1 MKKFYKNA
9 SFVSS
14 ENGFQVML
22 DSKPIKTPM
31 KHDVSVK
38 SQNLAQILSDEWNAQ
53 GDEIDPKS
61 MPYNQLVNT
70 MVDNVVDEKRRDDL
84 SAEILRFV
92 DSDLI
97 FYYADGPDDL
107 VKKQRELW
115 GPVQKWFE
123 DSYGLALK
131 TSSGIT
137 YVEQDENLSKI
148 AASILDDLSPEEFTA
163 YQSVVGPL
171 GSFIITLAF
180 IKDEISQQVAFDSAF
195 VDEIYQSERWGE
207 DAEAKKKRDD
217 ILKELQL
224 VSTFLKMSE

>member
-84 SAEILRFV
+84 SVEILRFV

-107 VKKQRELW
+107 VKRQQELW

-123 DSYGLALK
+123 DSYDLLLK

-137 YVEQDENLSKI
+137 YVEQDESLSKI

-163 YQSVVGPL
+163 YQFVVGPL

-180 IKDEISQQVAFDSAF
+180 IKDEISQQIAFDSAF

-207 DAEAKKKRDD
+207 DVEAKKKRDD

-224 VSTFLKMSE
+224 VSAFLKMSE